1 VPTLTD
7 LKFFC
12 ALVIKKY
19 GNPAQVSE
27 EQMAEEFIHVYLK
40 GLPPNIRALKAV
52 ASCCGIRLETR
63 EMPKNLRGFNEVIN
77 GHQNIYYKK
86 SDSLSGIEN
95 TILHEIREMLETHF
109 QNIYPGY
116 KPTKNPHLAANK
128 FATAVLLPKEDFLE
142 NVYATGLDIIA
153 LSQIYK
159 KSCSQVLL
167 RMGEVL
173 QDKLFFYGA
182 LYEPVPD
189 HEDRWTLN
197 YWTRSHNGEDLDANV
212 VGTDQL
218 FPRKGKAVIEGSLV
232 DLSIK
237 TCKSYFAPRITL
249 TDETDDE
256 GLIAISSPLLK
267 LKKPLKVC
275 LTVLL
280 SRNLK
285 LYDPQIEKVNP
296 EIVDGFH
303 QHF

>member
-1 VPTLTD
+1 MPTLTD

-12 ALVIKKY
+12 ALVIQKY
-19 GNPAQVSE
+19 GNPAQVTE

-63 EMPKNLRGFNEVIN
+63 EMPKNLRGFNEVID
-77 GHQNIYYKK
+77 GRQNIYYKK

-109 QNIYPGY
+109 QNTYPGY

-167 RMGEVL
+167 RMGEVSAR
-173 QDKLFFYGA
+173 QA
-182 LYEPVPD
+182 
-189 HEDRWTLN
+189 
-197 YWTRSHNGEDLDANV
+197 
-212 VGTDQL
+212 
-218 FPRKGKAVIEGSLV
+218 
-232 DLSIK
+232 
-237 TCKSYFAPRITL
+237 
-249 TDETDDE
+249 
-256 GLIAISSPLLK
+256 
-267 LKKPLKVC
+267 
-275 LTVLL
+275 VLL
-280 SRNLK
+280 WSF
-285 LYDPQIEKVNP
+285 V
-296 EIVDGFH
+296 
-303 QHF
+303 